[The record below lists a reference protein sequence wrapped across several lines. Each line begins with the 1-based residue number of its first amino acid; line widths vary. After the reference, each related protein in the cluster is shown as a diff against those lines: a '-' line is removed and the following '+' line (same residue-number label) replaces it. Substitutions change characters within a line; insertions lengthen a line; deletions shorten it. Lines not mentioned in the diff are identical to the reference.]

1 MVGWGLTQISLTEG
15 EHELLRNRILQ
26 TIPGQN
32 LDEEEP
38 PDSMPTLGFLLMT
51 SRHPYY
57 PLDLRPSHHSDS
69 LYSQIY
75 CHGELLHQVQMAQ
88 LYQDDKQFVDMS
100 LATSPGKATL
110 VCSEGEAWAS
120 LGWVSSHPPTL
131 NVAQTKSYRSS
142 VSWPWSTTIASP
154 RNSFRNLSRVTS
166 SPWGRSCSPGPQRTG
181 RTGIDQ
187 ERRQER
193 APHLG

>member
-57 PLDLRPSHHSDS
+57 PLDLRPSH
-69 LYSQIY
+69 QEKPFTAVT
-75 CHGELLHQVQMAQ
+75 CRCQEE
-88 LYQDDKQFVDMS
+88 FVS
-100 LATSPGKATL
+100 GPRSGASFI
-110 VCSEGEAWAS
+110 SEG
-120 LGWVSSHPPTL
+120 
-131 NVAQTKSYRSS
+131 
-142 VSWPWSTTIASP
+142 
-154 RNSFRNLSRVTS
+154 NLLLT
-166 SPWGRSCSPGPQRTG
+166 QREVVG
-181 RTGIDQ
+181 
-187 ERRQER
+187 
-193 APHLG
+193 